1 MSISTT
7 NPNQMI
13 SQKKENYKK
22 LREFHEP
29 TFQALGLPNAF
40 FLGKLAY
47 KEKGELAPDEK
58 IIALFSSEMT
68 KGDVYI
74 EFADSENIPQDPDR
88 RLYKWRHNP
97 NYQNEYV
104 SMKSGDTVRYLIPVS
119 ELILVQNNPPEA
131 EKAQDNVSSS
141 LDDAI
146 DLPIKEA
153 SIRDL
158 AAILWRRP
166 VSNKQWIND
175 LIKE

>member
-7 NPNQMI
+7 GPNQI
-13 SQKKENYKK
+13 VSQKKENYKK
-22 LREFHEP
+22 LREFHEA
-29 TFQALGLPNAF
+29 TFKALGVPDAF

-47 KEKGELAPDEK
+47 KEKGEQAPDEK
-58 IIALFSSEMT
+58 IVALFASEMT

-88 RLYKWRHNP
+88 RLYKWRYNP
-97 NYQNEYV
+97 NYHEEYV
-104 SMKSGDTVRYLIPVS
+104 SMKSGESLRYLIPVS
-119 ELILVQNNPPEA
+119 ELILIQNNPAEA
-131 EKAQDNVSSS
+131 EKAQENVESA
-141 LDDAI
+141 LDDAMDI
-146 DLPIKEA
+146 LLKEA

-166 VSNKQWIND
+166 VSNKQWVND